1 MNQGSIS
8 QTKGGDQAIYL
19 EFVIICQILQFPN
32 PDPQIDLDRYAFKD
46 NEVLLFVPFYNRETG
61 LYQGLKKKLRLVK
74 FSVTFQ
80 NFRRCIK
87 VKDLRKLWESISFS
101 FYKCPNFPK
110 EFRIEYPVDGE

>member
-19 EFVIICQILQFPN
+19 EFVIIGQILPFAN
-32 PDPQIDLDRYAFKD
+32 PDPQIDLDHYDFKD
-46 NEVLLFVPFYNRETG
+46 NEVLLFVLFYNRETG

-80 NFRRCIK
+80 NFIED
-87 VKDLRKLWESISFS
+87 VLRLKTYINCGRAYRFHFTNAQIFQKNL
-101 FYKCPNFPK
+101 
-110 EFRIEYPVDGE
+110 G